1 MSALDRNNDL
11 LEDIAVS
18 ALANQ
23 RQRGDELQKWR
34 QANPGLA
41 QNCRH
46 AAESLARVQAEFL
59 QNLTREVEE
68 NSEAMEEGEF
78 VIQRIRRSV
87 RTETRTSQWCLADA
101 FSVKPGWWRKPR
113 DTTDALL
120 LRMPSVLVKQLFSL
134 VLALQRASTLDFSS
148 FGPYLTWCAQY
159 ARDSCPFNARP
170 RSVTFTTLFRMDK
183 VNGNG

>member
-1 MSALDRNNDL
+1 MSRDPQQASQLFSQIDITAGAQGDTASQDHEHESEQIDLLHQILSALDRNNDL
-11 LEDIAVS
+11 LEDIAAS

-41 QNCRH
+41 KNCRH

-78 VIQRIRRSV
+78 VFNEFVDR
-87 RTETRTSQWCLADA
+87 
-101 FSVKPGWWRKPR
+101 
-113 DTTDALL
+113 
-120 LRMPSVLVKQLFSL
+120 
-134 VLALQRASTLDFSS
+134 
-148 FGPYLTWCAQY
+148 FGPRLAHLNGVLQML
-159 ARDSCPFNARP
+159 SQLSQGGEPP
-170 RSVTFTTLFRMDK
+170 RHD
-183 VNGNG
+183 

>member
-1 MSALDRNNDL
+1 MSRDPQQASQLFSQIDITAGAQGDNASQTREHESEQIELLHQILSALDRNNDL

-34 QANPGLA
+34 QANPELA

-78 VIQRIRRSV
+78 VFNEFVDR
-87 RTETRTSQWCLADA
+87 
-101 FSVKPGWWRKPR
+101 
-113 DTTDALL
+113 
-120 LRMPSVLVKQLFSL
+120 
-134 VLALQRASTLDFSS
+134 
-148 FGPYLTWCAQY
+148 FGPRLAHLNGVLQMLSQLSQGGGET
-159 ARDSCPFNARP
+159 P
-170 RSVTFTTLFRMDK
+170 RHD
-183 VNGNG
+183 